1 MCPVSKVLSF
11 CFIYNFVLISLLQ
24 EYENKKD
31 KTDEDVTTAAEAITA
46 NLTNAQ
52 NVMGIV
58 NRLLTP
64 NRRGRILLFTC
75 SLLNS
80 RVLMAFELHLDLS
93 SFEDRS
99 NAIKDYEVLFPIH
112 PFFLSSLLFILS
124 SLFIFYSFHYFL
136 FSCFSF
142 FR

>member
-1 MCPVSKVLSF
+1 MIPTPSYWNLYMYVPCLILS
-11 CFIYNFVLISLLQ
+11 CFIFIYSCILIPLLQ

-64 NRRGRILLFTC
+64 NRRGRILLF
-75 SLLNS
+75 
-80 RVLMAFELHLDLS
+80 MYS
-93 SFEDRS
+93 S
-99 NAIKDYEVLFPIH
+99 KV
-112 PFFLSSLLFILS
+112 
-124 SLFIFYSFHYFL
+124 
-136 FSCFSF
+136 SCTGGL
-142 FR
+142 